1 MEASILWTAMKANGG
16 FQAVEAASAAA
27 VAEERAGDGARVD
40 LGAGLQKQQNT
51 FLKIFANTFW
61 KYFMKTVTL
70 ISG

>member
-1 MEASILWTAMKANGG
+1 MKRKANGG

-51 FLKIFANTFW
+51 FLKIFANTF
-61 KYFMKTVTL
+61 
-70 ISG
+70 